1 MITSGTATG
10 SPAPAERTRR
20 AHGHTLCISFSER
33 AALAGGAKI
42 RAARPRR
49 ETGYAMTTDREAD
62 IARLMGLALG
72 RDVAPGESLDMAAE
86 AAWDSMKHIE
96 IILTLEQG
104 LGLSF
109 APEDIPRLTSMRLI
123 TDKVKELDA
132 G

>member
-1 MITSGTATG
+1 
-10 SPAPAERTRR
+10 
-20 AHGHTLCISFSER
+20 
-33 AALAGGAKI
+33 
-42 RAARPRR
+42 
-49 ETGYAMTTDREAD
+49 MTTDREAD